1 MPTLFVRFGIALTLA
16 VLVVV
21 GAGCGT
27 DAAGEPGEQTPVGGD
42 RVVAT
47 EKGDVTIPADPQRV
61 IVLNSAL
68 AGYFY
73 ALDVPVH
80 GAIALNTDAKE
91 FPDLWADDAAED
103 GTVMIPWSNDGFE
116 LEALLAEEPDLIVA
130 GGQGFP
136 GSQAAEVY
144 DQLTAIAPTV
154 LVSSKLTRW
163 QDELAFIARDLLGA
177 PEKGEALIETY
188 EVRVTEVRHT
198 ITAPPT
204 PVSYLLMLPDGR
216 PWSIPETSSLPVTLG
231 ELGLEP
237 APIIADNPDFETFG
251 SGDSFDISKELV
263 DQVFVY
269 PTIFV
274 LGFQADV
281 TTAEELSQQ
290 KIYGGLPAFK
300 ADHAYD
306 LPYWAHRADY
316 LATMELLDLIEKKF
330 G

>member
-1 MPTLFVRFGIALTLA
+1 MPAVFVRFGVAVTLA
-16 VLVVV
+16 LLVVV

-27 DAAGEPGEQTPVGGD
+27 GAAGHSGEQTPAGGD

-47 EKGDVTIPADPQRV
+47 EKGDVSIPADPQRI

-80 GAIALNTDAKE
+80 GAIPLNTEAKE
-91 FPDLWADDAAED
+91 FPDLWADDAEED

-136 GSQAAEVY
+136 GSQAAEAY

-154 LVSSKLTRW
+154 LVSSKLARW
-163 QDELAFIARDLLGA
+163 QDELAFIAGDLLGA
-177 PEKGEALIETY
+177 PEKGAALIETY
-188 EVRVTEVRHT
+188 EARVTEVRHT
-198 ITAPPT
+198 ITPPPT

-216 PWSIPETSSLPVTLG
+216 PWSIPETSALPVTLG

-237 APIIADNPDFETFG
+237 APIISDNPDFETFG

-263 DQVFVY
+263 DKVFVY

-281 TTAEELSQQ
+281 TSADELSQQ
-290 KIYGGLPAFK
+290 KIYGELPAFK
-300 ADHAYD
+300 EGHAYD

-316 LATMELLDLIEKKF
+316 LATMELLDLIEKEF
-330 G
+330 S